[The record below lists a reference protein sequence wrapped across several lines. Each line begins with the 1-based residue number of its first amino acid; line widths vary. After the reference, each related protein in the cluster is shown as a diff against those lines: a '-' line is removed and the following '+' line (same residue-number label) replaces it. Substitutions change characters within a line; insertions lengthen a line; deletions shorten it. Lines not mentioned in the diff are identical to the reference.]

1 MISIPVGNID
11 FVFPNFVYEWGALLK
26 LVEIFLW
33 KLEKRESSRYILYST
48 SSSRIMIG
56 IGRAKKEKKGSECWE
71 AILYVRTQDGISE
84 FGADANFGSTD
95 VVNS

>member
-1 MISIPVGNID
+1 
-11 FVFPNFVYEWGALLK
+11 
-26 LVEIFLW
+26 
-33 KLEKRESSRYILYST
+33 
-48 SSSRIMIG
+48 MIG